1 MRLAPQLFHQG
12 GVIVLRIK
20 GKLLAVGALTLAAFA
35 VAPMAQAEKG
45 DWLFKG
51 GATMVSPKSGNL
63 SLGDLGEVPDLGVSI
78 DNVSI
83 EVDDGTSFGFTI
95 TYMMTNNWA
104 VELLAAVPFKH
115 DIKLKAT
122 ITDLLPPGGSVTDS
136 AKIGDTK
143 HLPPTISLQY
153 HFLPDGMFNPYV
165 GVGFNTTLFSSESL
179 NSDARDLFAALG
191 INDAN
196 LKLDTSTGV
205 AAQIGIDWYFGDK
218 WFANADV
225 RYIDLGTKAKITGTD
240 EAGDAVVA
248 ELGTVNID
256 PIVYS
261 LMLGYRF

>member
-1 MRLAPQLFHQG
+1 M
-12 GVIVLRIK
+12 LRIK

-45 DWLFKG
+45 DWLIKG

-63 SLGDLGEVPDLGVSI
+63 SLGDLGDVPDVGNI
-78 DNVSI
+78 TNVSI

-95 TYMMTNNWA
+95 TYMMTSNWGL
-104 VELLAAVPFKH
+104 ELLAAVPFKH
-115 DIKLKAT
+115 DIKLAAT
-122 ITDLLPPGGSVTDS
+122 IDGERG
-136 AKIGDTK
+136 AGKIGDTK

-153 HFLPDGMFNPYV
+153 HFLPDGMFSPYV

-205 AAQIGIDWYFGDK
+205 AAQIGIDWYFSDK

-261 LMLGYRF
+261 LMIGYRF